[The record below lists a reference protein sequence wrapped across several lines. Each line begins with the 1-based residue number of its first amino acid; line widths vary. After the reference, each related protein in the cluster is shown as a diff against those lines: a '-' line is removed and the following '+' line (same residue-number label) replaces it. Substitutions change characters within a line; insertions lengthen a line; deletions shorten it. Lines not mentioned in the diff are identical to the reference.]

1 VEETRAV
8 TLVTISAAYGA
19 GGSRIAPALAER
31 LEVPL
36 LGRPLVPGLVEDADE
51 ETRACDEGVAAGA
64 GGLLSRIASIAV
76 SWGTPAG
83 LTAEELLPD
92 QARRRELEAEV
103 QTFAAAGEGVILG
116 RGAVVLLQDDPRAL
130 HVFLDGPVEARTRQ
144 AMAIEGID
152 RPTAERRLARI
163 DRFRRAYLEDLYGVD
178 VHEPGVVHLTL
189 DSTAVPLDACVEIIA
204 AAAQR

>member
-51 ETRACDEGVAAGA
+51 ETRACDVGVAAGA